1 MRRLSKKVVQGC
13 PRLSKVVQEGCPSS
27 LMIHEISLTGFY
39 GIGHSIVGL
48 AIELTNKNV
57 LMMMISAWVDKCTW
71 VDPQIC

>member
-1 MRRLSKKVVQGC
+1 M
-13 PRLSKVVQEGCPSS
+13 SKVVQEGCPSS
-27 LMIHEISLTGFY
+27 LMIHGISLTGFY

-48 AIELTNKNV
+48 AIELTNKNFSTGKNV